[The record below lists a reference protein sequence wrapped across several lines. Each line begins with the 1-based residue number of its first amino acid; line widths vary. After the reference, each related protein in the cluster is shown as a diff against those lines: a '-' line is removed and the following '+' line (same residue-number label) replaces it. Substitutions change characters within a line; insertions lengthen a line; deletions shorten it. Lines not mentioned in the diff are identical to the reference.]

1 MVYRLA
7 LHDCRNVHD
16 AEDVMQ
22 NVFLRLCKSAPDFES
37 GEHARRW
44 LIRVTVNECKRLFVS
59 PWKKRI
65 ELPGEWAAEW
75 PGEEGSGASGNAA
88 AAAETPESQVLEA
101 VLRLPRKYRILIYL
115 FYYEEYPAADIAK
128 LLGRKVSTVQTQM
141 QRARKQ
147 LKRML
152 EEVGF
157 YGA

>member
-7 LHDCRNVHD
+7 LHDCRNMHD

-22 NVFLRLCKSAPDFES
+22 NVFLRLYRRDPVFES
-37 GEHARRW
+37 EEHTRRW
-44 LIRVTVNECKRLFVS
+44 LIRVTANECRRLFVY

-65 ELPGEWAAEW
+65 ELPGEWKDAAGDTQET
-75 PGEEGSGASGNAA
+75 GE
-88 AAAETPESQVLEA
+88 AEARVLEA
-101 VLRLPRKYRILIYL
+101 VMRLPRKYRIPVYL
-115 FYYEEYPAADIAK
+115 FYYEAYPVAEIAK
-128 LLGRKVSTVQTQM
+128 LLGRKSSTVQTQM

-147 LKRML
+147 LRKML